1 MKASERVNHRQS
13 GAQSQ
18 GRPRDP
24 NIDSAVLR
32 ATLELLQEV
41 GYNRL
46 TIPQVAARAGATPPA
61 VYRRFPSKME
71 LVYEAVFATTTT
83 AELPLS
89 DDLGSTMQALVRGAI
104 RRFGRPAVHTA
115 AAGLMADLPTQPGL
129 SARLVAQ
136 LQDSTY
142 RQLQEFLDRMAARG
156 RAKDGVD
163 ARMLADLISGM
174 VMMAWANERDLDDIW
189 IERAAALIV
198 DGLAR

>member
-1 MKASERVNHRQS
+1 MKASERVDDRRS
-13 GAQSQ
+13 GPQPQ

-24 NIDSAVLR
+24 SIDSAVLR

-89 DDLGSTMQALVRGAI
+89 DDLGSTMRALVRAAI
-104 RRFGRPAVHTA
+104 QRFSRPAVHTA

-129 SARLVAQ
+129 SARLVDQ

-174 VMMAWANERDLDDIW
+174 VMMAWANERDLDDVW
-189 IERAAALIV
+189 IERTAALIV